1 MRNIWQELLRLRPFF
16 SRKDKLTYLGLFGLM
31 VLGALFDVIGIG
43 AVPAF
48 VAMLSMPEKLQQY
61 PVVIGIMQTLQLQF
75 DRTLVIRGAVILIL
89 LFIIKNTYL
98 VWFYNRQYRIIEYHR
113 IRLADRLFSAY
124 MYAPYS
130 FHLSRNSAE
139 LLRNVQVETL
149 EIVRTVISPVLEI
162 AMGVFMTFFTVVLLL
177 STTPWIGLAAVLFIG
192 GGSALFYISIRKRL
206 NHYGQVAKKEWKE
219 SVKAINQGLG
229 ALVEART
236 LNTESYFTTIFRH
249 SVSTFARVER
259 LRQVVSKISPAVV
272 ESIAVC
278 GLLAGVILM
287 LLAGV
292 GTETMLPIMAL
303 FGVAA
308 VRLRQSTSQIVNGLS
323 QLQYGIVAIP
333 HVTDD
338 IQFIESS
345 AYFRQRSKHTGQ
357 VLPFEHTIEI
367 ENITFAYPESDTNV
381 IEGLSAIIKKGESVA
396 FVGPT
401 GSGKSTI
408 INILLGLLEPKSGT
422 IKIDGQPIQ
431 KNLTGWLR
439 HVGYIPQ
446 TIFLLDDSIRSN
458 IAFGIQATHIDDD
471 KVWKAA
477 KLAQLDD
484 FIRTLPQGLDTI
496 VGERGVRLSGGQ
508 RQRVGLARALYH
520 EPEVL
525 VMDEAT
531 SSLDNHTESLVM
543 QALTS
548 VKEGRTFIMIAHRL
562 STVEQCDRLYFLK
575 QGKIVAVGTFSEL
588 VAQYSDFRQ
597 MAEVN

>member
-357 VLPFEHTIEI
+357 ALPFEHTIEI

-422 IKIDGQPIQ
+422 IKIDGQPTQ

-446 TIFLLDDSIRSN
+446 TIFLLDDSIRNN

>member
-1 MRNIWQELLRLRPFF
+1 MQDIWRELRRLRPFF

-61 PVVIGIMQTLQLQF
+61 PVVIEIMQTLQLQF
-75 DRTLVIRGAVILIL
+75 DRALVIKGATILIL
-89 LFIIKNTYL
+89 LFIIKNAYL

-162 AMGVFMTFFTVVLLL
+162 AMGIFMTFFTGGLLGRAA
-177 STTPWIGLAAVLFIG
+177 PWIGLGAVLFIG

-229 ALVEART
+229 ALVEARI
-236 LNTESYFTTIFRH
+236 LDKESYFTTIFRR
-249 SVSTFARVER
+249 SVSIFAKVER
-259 LRQVVSKISPAVV
+259 LRQVVSKTSPAVV
-272 ESIAVC
+272 ESIAVG

-345 AYFRQRSKHTGQ
+345 AYFRQRSKNRAQ
-357 VLPFEHTIEI
+357 ALPFEHTIEI

-408 INILLGLLEPKSGT
+408 INILLGLLEPQSGT
-422 IKIDGQPIQ
+422 IKIDGQPTQ
-431 KNLTGWLR
+431 ENLTGWLR

-446 TIFLLDDSIRSN
+446 TIFLLDDSIRNN
-458 IAFGIQATHIDDD
+458 IAIGIEPTHIDDD

-477 KLAQLDD
+477 KAAQLDE

-496 VGERGVRLSGGQ
+496 VGERGIRLSGGQ

-543 QALTS
+543 QALNS
-548 VKEGRTFIMIAHRL
+548 IKEGRTFIMIAHRL

-575 QGKIVAVGTFSEL
+575 QGKVAAVGTFNEL
-588 VAQYSDFRQ
+588 VEQYNDFRQ

>member
-61 PVVIGIMQTLQLQF
+61 PVVIEIMQTLQLQF
-75 DRTLVIRGAVILIL
+75 DRALVIRGAVILIL

-357 VLPFEHTIEI
+357 ALPFEHTIEI

-422 IKIDGQPIQ
+422 IKIDGQPTQ
-431 KNLTGWLR
+431 KNLSGWLR

-446 TIFLLDDSIRSN
+446 TIFLLDDSIRNN

>member
-61 PVVIGIMQTLQLQF
+61 PVVIEIMQTLQLQF
-75 DRTLVIRGAVILIL
+75 DRALVIRGAVILIL

-345 AYFRQRSKHTGQ
+345 AYFRQRSKNTGQ
-357 VLPFEHTIEI
+357 ALPFEHTIEI

-422 IKIDGQPIQ
+422 IKIDGQPTQ
-431 KNLTGWLR
+431 KNLSGWLR

-446 TIFLLDDSIRSN
+446 TIFLLDESIRNN
-458 IAFGIQATHIDDD
+458 IAFGIQATHIDDN

-531 SSLDNHTESLVM
+531 SSLDSHTESLVM
-543 QALTS
+543 QALMS